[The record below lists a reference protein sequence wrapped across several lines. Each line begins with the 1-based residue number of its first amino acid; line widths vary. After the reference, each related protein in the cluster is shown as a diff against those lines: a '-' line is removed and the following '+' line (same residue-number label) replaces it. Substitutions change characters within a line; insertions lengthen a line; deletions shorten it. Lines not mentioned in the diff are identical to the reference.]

1 MKGNFFTY
9 HCHFITRFEIS
20 LASVSARQK
29 SVTSEPIRVVIVPFS
44 VVFRRADVPTMSG
57 PDVILVLRLTIRL
70 PDAELLPK
78 LLLAIHL

>member
-1 MKGNFFTY
+1 M
-9 HCHFITRFEIS
+9 
-20 LASVSARQK
+20 
-29 SVTSEPIRVVIVPFS
+29 VIVPFS